1 MCRRTFLKLNLI
13 PMKFSKHLLPILSL
27 SVAAPAMACDLCG
40 CYTPRLEVAPE
51 KTIGFYLGAAEQF
64 TSFGTDRV
72 DGHKV
77 DNPTHQYLDSSNT
90 QFFVGAKFL
99 HDRLTIQVNVPYIYR
114 QYRRPDGFDIE
125 HGHESGLGDVSLL
138 ASYLVFHK
146 EALFRETGG
155 GLSKDGKTS
164 LPMERGEPNFT
175 TSFTITAGIKAP
187 TGDAS
192 RILEEFHEHDEEG
205 APESGIH
212 GHDLALGTGS
222 WDGVFGAQ
230 FSLRYKAF
238 FFDAEAQFTWR
249 GQGHYSY
256 RYANDFSWNGGPGV
270 YLMRS
275 ERGSVGVQC
284 ALSGETKGLDT
295 FLGQAAE
302 DTGITSL
309 YVGPQIVA
317 SFGRVSAE
325 VGADFPVIMNTT
337 SFQTTPD
344 YRIRAGFTVRF

>member
-1 MCRRTFLKLNLI
+1 
-13 PMKFSKHLLPILSL
+13 MKISQYLFPILSL
-27 SVAAPAMACDLCG
+27 TLAAPTMACDLCG

-51 KTIGFYLGAAEQF
+51 KSVGFYAGAAEQF

-77 DNPTHQYLDSSNT
+77 DNTTGQYLESSNT
-90 QFFVGAKFL
+90 QFFIGAKLF
-99 HDRLTIQVNVPYIYR
+99 HDRFSLQVNVPYIYR
-114 QYRRPDGFDIE
+114 SFRRPVGFDIE

-138 ASYLVFHK
+138 ASLVVFHK
-146 EALFRETGG
+146 VALFHETSG

-164 LPMERGEPNFT
+164 LSLERGEPDFT
-175 TSFTITAGIKAP
+175 TSLTFSAGLKAP
-187 TGDAS
+187 TGDES
-192 RILEEFHEHDEEG
+192 RVREEFNEVDVEG

-230 FSLRYKAF
+230 FSMRYKAF

-256 RYANDFSWNGGPGV
+256 RYANDFTWNGGPGV
-270 YLMRS
+270 YLLRS
-275 ERGSVGVQC
+275 SRGSLGVQC
-284 ALSGETKGLDT
+284 NVSGETKGTDT
-295 FLGQAAE
+295 FLGESAE
-302 DTGITSL
+302 DTGVTSL

-317 SFGRVSAE
+317 SFGRFNAE
-325 VGADFPVIMNTT
+325 IGADIPVLMNTT

-344 YRIRAGFTVRF
+344 YRLRAGVTIRF

>member
-1 MCRRTFLKLNLI
+1 MKL
-13 PMKFSKHLLPILSL
+13 SSYLLPLL
-27 SVAAPAMACDLCG
+27 TVTAAVPSFACDLCG
-40 CYTPRLEVAPE
+40 CYTPHLEIAPE
-51 KTIGFYLGAAEQF
+51 KLVGFYTGAAEQF

-77 DNPTHQYLDSSNT
+77 DNPTGQYLDSSNT
-90 QFFVGAKFL
+90 QFFVGAKFF
-99 HDRLTIQVNVPYIYR
+99 HDTFSIQVNVPYIYR
-114 QYRRPDGFDIE
+114 HFRRPEGFDIE
-125 HGHESGLGDVSLL
+125 HGHESGIGDVSLL
-138 ASYLVFHK
+138 ASLVVFKK
-146 EALFRETGG
+146 EALFQETSGG
-155 GLSKDGKTS
+155 FAKDGKIA
-164 LPMERGEPNFT
+164 LPPQRGEADFT
-175 TSFTITAGIKAP
+175 TSLTLTAGIKAP

-192 RILEEFHEHDEEG
+192 RIKEEFNEMDIEG

-230 FSLRYKAF
+230 FAMRYKAF
-238 FFDAEAQFTWR
+238 FFDAECQFTWR

-270 YLMRS
+270 YVIRS
-275 ERGSVGVQC
+275 PRGSLGLQC
-284 ALSGETKGLDT
+284 ALSGETKGTDT
-295 FLGQAAE
+295 FLGQSAE
-302 DTGITSL
+302 DTGVTSL

-317 SFGRVSAE
+317 SFGRFNAE
-325 VGADFPVIMNTT
+325 LGADFPVIMNTT